1 MTAASG
7 PSSRLAPTSGSGAG
21 GLHSPTRTGEA
32 EIAPLWRALPNWL
45 TASRVMMA
53 TVFFVILTLWRYDD
67 SRASRGETDWLLI
80 ASALLFVVATLTDA
94 LDGYLA
100 RRWGVESLLGRI
112 MDPFADKLLVL
123 GALIF
128 MAGPD
133 FWWRFPGEH
142 VARFSG
148 HGLQISGIYPWMV
161 VVVVARELLV
171 TSMRGVLEA
180 QGVKFGASWPGK
192 LKMIFQSV
200 AIPAILGLVALT
212 PVLPT
217 FDAGT
222 GPGVRPWG
230 RDAID
235 VIAWSMVGVTILS
248 GLPYVWRALRML
260 SEIRAEVR
268 EHKHTG
274 GAAERADG
282 GDA

>member
-1 MTAASG
+1 MI
-7 PSSRLAPTSGSGAG
+7 
-21 GLHSPTRTGEA
+21 GL
-32 EIAPLWRALPNWL
+32 
-45 TASRVMMA
+45 
-53 TVFFVILTLWRYDD
+53 
-67 SRASRGETDWLLI
+67 

-180 QGVKFGASWPGK
+180 QGVKFGASWSGK

-235 VIAWSMVGVTILS
+235 VTAWSMVGVTILS
-248 GLPYVWRALRML
+248 DMVYRPWSLEGQRLELRSLHDDIPSMDVGLAWARGRALAPPAAVF
-260 SEIRAEVR
+260 RAFMSVAM
-268 EHKHTG
+268 G
-274 GAAERADG
+274 GG
-282 GDA
+282 G